1 MLHQRTKLDKMKITN
16 CASIYN
22 TLAGLAG
29 YLSAVSAGL
38 SITISSACAQKL
50 NGIIPAFELN
60 AWRYAAEVFLSA
72 CLVVFT
78 RRDVRISYIK
88 VPWMIL
94 LTVLSVI
101 LNTAVYTAA
110 IYLSLG
116 ILSLSKI
123 SISYVVTLLL
133 SKRFLYKQTVC
144 FQHVAFIIILVG
156 QFLLLQPCFLFQA
169 ATCHNDLS
177 ILINATNK
185 SINPELEYSTSP
197 SSSSSLI
204 GYALVVV
211 ASMTLSLRQFV
222 YRCQVPDISP
232 SVVSLWTSTLGL
244 LLSLVIMI
252 YFETP
257 IILLENLD
265 IWLLIGHAGCTA
277 CAALLSTYSQQ
288 NLHPIVYTILLNSK
302 VVFGFVL
309 EIAFPHVFIQSV
321 HNILEFVGIA
331 LCVLGM
337 VLYMVI
343 NFRMEKLSD
352 INNY

>member
-1 MLHQRTKLDKMKITN
+1 MKMKIIN
-16 CASIYN
+16 CARIYN

-29 YLSAVSAGL
+29 YLSGVSAGL

-78 RRDVRISYIK
+78 QRDVRISYIK

-110 IYLSLG
+110 IYLPLG
-116 ILSLSKI
+116 ILALSKI
-123 SISYVVTLLL
+123 SISYIVTLVL

-144 FQHVAFIIILVG
+144 FQYVAFIVILLG
-156 QFLLLQPCFLFQA
+156 QFLLLQPCFLFKA
-169 ATCHNDLS
+169 ASCHNDLS
-177 ILINATNK
+177 ISINATNK
-185 SINPELEYSTSP
+185 SFNPELEYSTSP
-197 SSSSSLI
+197 SSSSSSLI
-204 GYALVVV
+204 GYVLVVI
-211 ASMTLSLRQFV
+211 ASLSSSLRQFV
-222 YRCQVPDISP
+222 YRCQVPDISA

-244 LLSLVIMI
+244 LLSLIIMI
-252 YFETP
+252 YVETP
-257 IILLENLD
+257 IILLENLN

-277 CAALLSTYSQQ
+277 CAALLATYSQQ
-288 NLHPIVYTILLNSK
+288 NLHPMVFTILLNSK

-309 EIAFPHVFIQSV
+309 ELAFPQIFIQSV
-321 HNILEFVGIA
+321 HNIWEFLGIA
-331 LCVLGM
+331 LCVLG
-337 VLYMVI
+337 VISYMVI
-343 NFRMEKLSD
+343 NFRIEKLSD
-352 INNY
+352 IQNY

>member
-1 MLHQRTKLDKMKITN
+1 MKTTN

-38 SITISSACAQKL
+38 SLTISSACAQKL
-50 NGIIPAFELN
+50 NGLLPAFELN

-78 RRDVRISYIK
+78 CRDVRISYIK
-88 VPWMIL
+88 VPWVIL
-94 LTVLSVI
+94 LTVLSFI
-101 LNTAVYTAA
+101 LNTADYTAA
-110 IYLSLG
+110 IYLPLG
-116 ILSLSKI
+116 ILALSKI

-144 FQHVAFIIILVG
+144 FQYIAFIIILLG

-169 ATCHNDLS
+169 ARCHNNLS

-185 SINPELEYSTSP
+185 SINPELEYTRSSP
-197 SSSSSLI
+197 SSSLI
-204 GYALVVV
+204 GYVLVVV
-211 ASMTLSLRQFV
+211 ASLALSLRQFV
-222 YRCQVPDISP
+222 FRCQVPDISA

-244 LLSLVIMI
+244 LLSLCLMI

-265 IWLLIGHAGCTA
+265 VWLLIGHAGSTA
-277 CAALLSTYSQQ
+277 CGGLLCTHSQQ
-288 NLHPIVYTILLNSK
+288 NLHPMVCTILLNSK
-302 VVFGFVL
+302 VVFGYVL
-309 EIAFPHVFIQSV
+309 ELAFPHIFIQSV

-331 LCVLGM
+331 LCVLG
-337 VLYMVI
+337 VVSYMVI
-343 NFRMEKLSD
+343 NFRIEKLSD
-352 INNY
+352 IQNY